1 MMAVGFPHAVDYL
14 VVTMADPIDRMPPQT
29 EGRGPAQVSELVR
42 KLVRL
47 MDDAIVIPGTNI
59 RIGWDAILG
68 FFLPAAGDA
77 LTAVSQ
83 VALLFAAVRARA
95 PGIVIA
101 RMVLNVGA
109 DALFGSV
116 PLIGDLFD
124 AGFKANRRNLELL
137 DRLQHTPA
145 DQRRPRTADYAV
157 LALAVVA
164 VLALIA
170 APFVVVAWLLNR
182 FG

>member
-1 MMAVGFPHAVDYL
+1 MAVGFRRALDYL
-14 VVTMADPIDRMPPQT
+14 IVLMAEPIDRVPPPPQ
-29 EGRGPAQVSELVR
+29 GQGPAQVSELVR

-83 VALLFAAVRARA
+83 VALLIAAVRARA
-95 PGIVIA
+95 PWIVIA
-101 RMVLNVGA
+101 RMVLNAGV

-116 PLIGDLFD
+116 PLVGDLFD
-124 AGFKANRRNLELL
+124 AGFKANRKNLELI

-145 DQRRPRTADYAV
+145 DQRRSRTGDYAV
-157 LALAVVA
+157 LGLAIA
-164 VLALIA
+164 SVLALIA
-170 APFVVVAWLLNR
+170 TPLALVAWLVAR

>member
-1 MMAVGFPHAVDYL
+1 MAVGFLGDVDYL
-14 VVTMADPIDRMPPQT
+14 IALMADPIDRVPPPGGQ
-29 EGRGPAQVSELVR
+29 GPAHVTELVR

-47 MDDAIVIPGTNI
+47 MDDAIVIPGTSI

-77 LTAVSQ
+77 MTAVSQ
-83 VALLFAAVRARA
+83 VALLVAAVRARA
-95 PGIVIA
+95 PGVMIA
-101 RMVLNVGA
+101 RMVLNVGV

-116 PLIGDLFD
+116 PLVGDLFD

-137 DRLQHTPA
+137 DRLQHEPA
-145 DQRRPRTADYAV
+145 ADRRPRAADYAV
-157 LALAVVA
+157 LGVAIAA

-170 APFVVVAWLLNR
+170 APIVLIGWLLSR

>member
-1 MMAVGFPHAVDYL
+1 MAE
-14 VVTMADPIDRMPPQT
+14 PIDRVPPPPERQGSV
-29 EGRGPAQVSELVR
+29 EVSDLVR

-68 FFLPAAGDA
+68 FILPAAGDA
-77 LTAVSQ
+77 MTAVSQ
-83 VALLFAAVRARA
+83 VALLIAAVRARA
-95 PGIVIA
+95 PGIVLA
-101 RMVLNVGA
+101 RMVLNVA
-109 DALFGSV
+109 VDALFGSV
-116 PLIGDLFD
+116 PLVGDLFD
-124 AGFKANRRNLELL
+124 LGFKANRKNLELL

-145 DQRRPRTADYAV
+145 DHGRSRTADYAV
-157 LALAVVA
+157 LGIAIAC

-170 APFVVVAWLLNR
+170 APFVLLTWLFTR

>member
-1 MMAVGFPHAVDYL
+1 MAVGFRRAVDYL
-14 VVTMADPIDRMPPQT
+14 NVTMAEPIERVPPEL
-29 EGRGPAQVSELVR
+29 EGQGTAQVSELVR

-68 FFLPAAGDA
+68 FILPAAGDA
-77 LTAVSQ
+77 VTAVSQ
-83 VALLFAAVRARA
+83 VALLVAAVRARA
-95 PGIVIA
+95 PKIVIA

-109 DALFGSV
+109 DALFGSI

-124 AGFKANRRNLELL
+124 AGFKANRKNLELL
-137 DRLQHTPA
+137 DRLQHVPA
-145 DQRRPRTADYAV
+145 DRDRSRTGDYVV
-157 LALAVVA
+157 LGAAIA
-164 VLALIA
+164 CALALIA
-170 APFVVVAWLLNR
+170 APFMLVTWLIAR